1 MIVVGARGSGLG
13 TRKARWSQRQPGRAQ
28 WLVAS
33 EDRRLREPRAPSPEP
48 DARNR
53 TMRHRVAHR
62 KLGRVTE
69 HRIAMLRNQAHA
81 LLKHE
86 RIETTVPRA
95 KELRPFVERIIS
107 IAKRGVAGGAEN
119 GKSLHAR
126 RLVLRDIQDREV
138 VSKLFDTIAPRFESR
153 PGRLHPHPAARLPPR
168 RQRRGRAD
176 RAGRQRVQSQRR
188 SREGRSGAEGQAEGR
203 RRPAARRGRAAARQE
218 GRRGR
223 GRRERRKRPPSR
235 RARKREK
242 TGRTDTRGK
251 GAKTSTPRK
260 AGGS

>member
-1 MIVVGARGSGLG
+1 
-13 TRKARWSQRQPGRAQ
+13 
-28 WLVAS
+28 
-33 EDRRLREPRAPSPEP
+33 
-48 DARNR
+48 
-53 TMRHRVAHR
+53 MRHRVAHR

-138 VSKLFDTIAPRFESR
+138 VSKLFDTIAPRFEGR
-153 PGRLHPHPAARLPPR
+153 PGGYTRILKLGY
-168 RQRRGRAD
+168 RRGDSAEV
-176 RAGRQRVQSQRR
+176 AQIELVGSEYNPNAEAEKTATAEKAKPKGVGGRL
-188 SREGRSGAEGQAEGR
+188 
-203 RRPAARRGRAAARQE
+203 RAAAERLRGKKAEE
-218 GRRGR
+218 GAEEGAS
-223 GRRERRKRPPSR
+223 EKAARPA
-235 RARKREK
+235 RAKREK
-242 TGRTDTRGK
+242 SAGRTDTRGK

-260 AGGS
+260 AGGC

>member
-1 MIVVGARGSGLG
+1 
-13 TRKARWSQRQPGRAQ
+13 
-28 WLVAS
+28 
-33 EDRRLREPRAPSPEP
+33 
-48 DARNR
+48 
-53 TMRHRVAHR
+53 MRHRVAHR

-86 RIETTVPRA
+86 RIETTMPRA

-107 IAKRGVAGGAEN
+107 IAKRGVAAGAEN

-153 PGRLHPHPAARLPPR
+153 PGGYTRILRLGY
-168 RQRRGRAD
+168 RRGDSAEV
-176 RAGRQRVQSQRR
+176 AQIELVGSEFNPNEEAEKAEAAQKAEPKGVGGRL
-188 SREGRSGAEGQAEGR
+188 
-203 RRPAARRGRAAARQE
+203 RAAAERLRGKKAEEAAEEGATTEKAVKPGRQ
-218 GRRGR
+218 
-223 GRRERRKRPPSR
+223 
-235 RARKREK
+235 KREK
-242 TGRTDTRGK
+242 GSGRTDTRGK